1 MLQDGRR
8 ISMDTQ
14 TQILGQRKMSEPDDL
29 RQLGRANA
37 ADTDRKTAI
46 RFSDVHQVFKT
57 KTSSVNAL
65 EKMNLDIAAGEF
77 VSIVGPSGCGK
88 STLMQIAA
96 GFVKPSSGQVE
107 INGKVV
113 RGPVTDLGVV
123 FQKDVLFDWKT
134 VMENVLLQARV
145 RRLPLEPARAR
156 ARQLISDVGLKDF
169 EQSYPWQLSGG
180 MRQRVSICRALL
192 HDAPLLMF
200 DEPFGALD
208 AITRDQMT
216 LDLQRIWYASRK
228 TTLFIT
234 HDIAE
239 AIFLSDR
246 VLVMSPRPGRVLA
259 DIAIDL
265 PRPRDFDARRDPR
278 FIDYESHIRSIFR
291 SWEVIR

>member
-1 MLQDGRR
+1 MN
-8 ISMDTQ
+8 TQ
-14 TQILGQRKMSEPDDL
+14 TRILGQRKVSKLDDL
-29 RQLGRANA
+29 RRQPGRVDAEE
-37 ADTDRKTAI
+37 TDRKTAI

-57 KTSSVNAL
+57 KTSSVSAL
-65 EKMNLDIAAGEF
+65 EKMDLDIAAGEF

-96 GFVKPSSGQVE
+96 GFVKPSSGRVE
-107 INGKVV
+107 INGKAVS
-113 RGPVTDLGVV
+113 GPVTDLGIV

-156 ARQLISDVGLKDF
+156 ARQLISDVGLRDF

-246 VLVMSPRPGRVLA
+246 VLVMSPRPGRILA

-265 PRPRDFDARRDPR
+265 PRPRDFDARRDPL
-278 FIDYESHIRSIFR
+278 FIDYESQIRSIFR